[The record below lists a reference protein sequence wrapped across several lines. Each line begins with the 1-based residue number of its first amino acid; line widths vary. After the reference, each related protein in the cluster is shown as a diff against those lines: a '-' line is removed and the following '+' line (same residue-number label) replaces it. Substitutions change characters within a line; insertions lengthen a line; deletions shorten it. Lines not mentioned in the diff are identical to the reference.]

1 MLVGD
6 GDPAL
11 GTEGF
16 AGGHNLPLTRISN
29 LAKDVRAAGIER
41 ISGDIRADASV
52 FDTRRGVSATGW
64 NAGPYLSPLSGL
76 SFNSGHDGN
85 GYAASPPLEAAKAL
99 KRSLKRSGVTVAG
112 GVGRS
117 EASPQI
123 LAQDPLGT
131 VRSPPLAKLIA
142 ATNKPSNNFFA
153 EMLLKRLA
161 ATRTQ
166 KGTTKIGARRVESF
180 ARRVASGDRAVDG
193 SGLGRSNK
201 ATPRQVA
208 RLLMAARNGRGGGA
222 FRESLPLAGREG
234 TLAGRMH
241 GTAAEGKCRAK
252 TGTLS
257 DVSALSGYCRA
268 GHGTVVFAIVNNN
281 VNVDAARRAQD
292 AMAAAIARYRP

>member
-1 MLVGD
+1 
-6 GDPAL
+6 
-11 GTEGF
+11 
-16 AGGHNLPLTRISN
+16 
-29 LAKDVRAAGIER
+29 
-41 ISGDIRADASV
+41 
-52 FDTRRGVSATGW
+52 
-64 NAGPYLSPLSGL
+64 
-76 SFNSGHDGN
+76 
-85 GYAASPPLEAAKAL
+85 
-99 KRSLKRSGVTVAG
+99 
-112 GVGRS
+112 
-117 EASPQI
+117 
-123 LAQDPLGT
+123 
-131 VRSPPLAKLIA
+131 
-142 ATNKPSNNFFA
+142 
-153 EMLLKRLA
+153 MLLKRLA

-193 SGLGRSNK
+193 SGLGALEQGHAPAGRPP
-201 ATPRQVA
+201 ADGRAERA
-208 RLLMAARNGRGGGA
+208 RRRRA

-234 TLAGRMH
+234 TLAGRMR